1 MYFVRDR
8 ERVRESEWERQFMR
22 DVRVAE
28 PKRNA
33 NKSKSMLKPFTQAL
47 SKCVNQLYMSID
59 IC

>member
-1 MYFVRDR
+1 
-8 ERVRESEWERQFMR
+8 MR